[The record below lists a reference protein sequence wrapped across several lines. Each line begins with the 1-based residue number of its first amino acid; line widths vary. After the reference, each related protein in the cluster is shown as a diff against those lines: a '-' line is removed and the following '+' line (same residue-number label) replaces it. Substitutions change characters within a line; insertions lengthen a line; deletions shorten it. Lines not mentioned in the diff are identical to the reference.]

1 MVARLFFV
9 GEQKGNQST
18 SKWWHPI
25 NFKVKI
31 KHFEMI
37 FAIKNAIFSNKFS
50 CNHYFLLL
58 KVIFMLLTPIQ
69 ISTGQKNVNNKG
81 GRCRWRATSF
91 PGSSHKREWSTTP
104 SCGKTKDPGNEFG
117 WRDRKLGKQLKLL

>member
-18 SKWWHPI
+18 SKWRNPI
-25 NFKVKI
+25 NFKVKM

-58 KVIFMLLTPIQ
+58 KVIFMQ
-69 ISTGQKNVNNKG
+69 
-81 GRCRWRATSF
+81 
-91 PGSSHKREWSTTP
+91 EWSFYALNTNTNFYRTE
-104 SCGKTKDPGNEFG
+104 K
-117 WRDRKLGKQLKLL
+117 RKQQRESISIARHEAGQTAEITVDV